1 LQAWHHGSGDTND
14 HSNKR
19 AKAVY
24 HALEHHDKSDPA
36 SVIISSIVVGVIAI
50 ILDIDGTQT
59 RIDRGNSNGQKH
71 T

>member
-1 LQAWHHGSGDTND
+1 MAIVTIAR
-14 HSNKR
+14 KR
-19 AKAVY
+19 FY
-24 HALEHHDKSDPA
+24 HALENYDRGDPA

-50 ILDIDGTQT
+50 ILDIDGSQT

>member
-1 LQAWHHGSGDTND
+1 MALVISAR
-14 HSNKR
+14 KR
-19 AKAVY
+19 LY
-24 HALEHHDKSDPA
+24 HALEHYDRSDPA

-59 RIDRGNSNGQKH
+59 PIDRGNSNGQKH